1 MTKVKLPQV
10 ILPAGEHDAI
20 VKDGTVFVA
29 VLTGLP
35 AVAVAETPADEEEK
49 PAPRK
54 PSRPVADDTKA
65 EPKRRAAATKKA
77 VEEPEEEPEEE
88 ADEEPAE
95 RQPAKPRRAAAAKKS
110 DEPVEILPKDWPN
123 LKPGTTVLA
132 RVLADDGSVLTDES
146 NNDCEYFTVDIV
158 KYDKRSKEL
167 TIEYHVDGD
176 HQVLQDGDQL
186 FEYNEELV

>member
-10 ILPAGEHDAI
+10 IIPAGEHEAI
-20 VKDGTVFVA
+20 VQNGTVFVA
-29 VLTGLP
+29 VLSGLP
-35 AVAVAETPADEEEK
+35 AVAAAEDEPAATEK
-49 PAPRK
+49 EVRK
-54 PSRPVADDTKA
+54 PSRPIADDTKA
-65 EPKRRAAATKKA
+65 APVKRRAAKP
-77 VEEPEEEPEEE
+77 EPEPEPEEE
-88 ADEEPAE
+88 ADEPEEESAAPV
-95 RQPAKPRRAAAAKKS
+95 AKPRRAAAAKKS
-110 DEPVEILPKDWPN
+110 DEPVEILLKDWPK
-123 LKPGTTVLA
+123 LAAGTTVLA

-158 KYDKRSKEL
+158 KFDKRSKEL